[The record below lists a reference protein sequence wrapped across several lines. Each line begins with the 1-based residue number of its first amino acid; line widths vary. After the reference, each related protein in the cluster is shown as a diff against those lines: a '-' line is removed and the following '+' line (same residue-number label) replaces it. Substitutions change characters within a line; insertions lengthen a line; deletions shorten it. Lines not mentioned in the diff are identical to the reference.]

1 MSDFDSDQASETP
14 EDKPA
19 ESTEDSSTGENGGM
33 SKETR
38 QWAMMLHF
46 SILAGFVI
54 PFAGLIAP
62 ILIWQLKKEDMPEI
76 VPHAHVVM
84 NWLITAMVYGAIS
97 IVLMFVLIGIPLMF
111 AVGIATIVFSIIG
124 GIKANDGELWE
135 YPMTLIKVFK

>member
-1 MSDFDSDQASETP
+1 MSDFESDKASEAP
-14 EDKPA
+14 EETQAEPA
-19 ESTEDSSTGENGGM
+19 QEPETGGGM
-33 SKETR
+33 SKEAR

-62 ILIWQLKKEDMPEI
+62 IIIWQLKKEDMPEI

-84 NWLITAMVYGAIS
+84 NWIITGLVYFAICF
-97 IVLMFVLIGIPLMF
+97 VLMFVIIGFPLMM
-111 AVGIATIVFSIIG
+111 VLGLATVVFSIIG